1 MKTINRINANHL
13 SISVNGII
21 EFISYESL
29 IVTIDMNNH
38 IIVLGDDWNYSRTTA
53 KYRGQF
59 FKSIGFDELSTTA
72 AIEKA
77 IKAGCVSI
85 NGTEYKVGV

>member
-13 SISVNGII
+13 SISVNGVI

-38 IIVLGDDWNYSRTTA
+38 IIILGDDWNYSRTTA

-59 FKSIGFDELSTTA
+59 FKSIGFYEL
-72 AIEKA
+72 EKTDD
-77 IKAGCVSI
+77 IRKALEKGVVSV
-85 NGTEYKVGV
+85 NGTEYKIGA